1 AKRRHL
7 LFRPLSRRVFLTDH
21 SYRSGFLVRDHIGAV
36 DLRFRSFEVLFVP
49 LLCTSSS
56 STNSERV
63 LCESRSLFSLV
74 MRHGNGKF
82 GESCVLLDL
91 ALMNEPTGSQYGQVI
106 VVSDNNSESQLDD
119 ASYSF

>member
-1 AKRRHL
+1 RGQNTHL
-7 LFRPLSRRVFLTDH
+7 LFRPLSRRVFLIDH
-21 SYRSGFLVRDHIGAV
+21 SYRFGFLVRDHIGAV

-63 LCESRSLFSLV
+63 LCESRSLFSLM

-82 GESCVLLDL
+82 SESCIITLPGPQSFLRAIGFRRGDSFFRRSKT
-91 ALMNEPTGSQYGQVI
+91 EP
-106 VVSDNNSESQLDD
+106 
-119 ASYSF
+119 